1 MGKPEIAIVDGREY
15 QVIRVLECDF
25 AALLDAK
32 RKVEMRVQELE
43 TFLAGLRTDRQAQLV
58 SDDDGGAD

>member
-32 RKVEMRVQELE
+32 HKAEVRVQELE
-43 TFLAGLRTDRQAQLV
+43 AFVAGLRPDISVRV